1 MCVLRGVTTLFDTEL
16 ELTGEIMKG
25 GEEIESRRRKRRRLD
40 SEHVFDVT
48 PILMNT
54 SFGFDLK
61 A

>member
-1 MCVLRGVTTLFDTEL
+1 MCVLRGATNLFYTEL

-25 GEEIESRRRKRRRLD
+25 GEEIESRRRKRRQLD
-40 SEHVFDVT
+40 SEHVFGVT